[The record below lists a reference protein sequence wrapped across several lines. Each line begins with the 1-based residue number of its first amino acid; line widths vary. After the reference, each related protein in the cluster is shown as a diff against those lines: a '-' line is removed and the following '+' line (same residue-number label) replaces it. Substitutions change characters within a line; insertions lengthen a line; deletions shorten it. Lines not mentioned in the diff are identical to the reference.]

1 LRTIVGQA
9 ERGPVVSTAI
19 VVGSLA
25 VLIFSTLANAPLQQI
40 APVTVIVVVSAV
52 AYRSLLVWQ
61 NLLALLIVTILFVPI
76 RRYSLPGHLPFQ
88 LEPYRLLVFLVVAA
102 WIASLL
108 VDPRVRLRKSGFE
121 RPIGLIA
128 IAIMGSVLVNPGK
141 VESVAGYSVK
151 QITFFASFILVFYL
165 IVSVVRSRAT
175 VDYLVRLLVGGGA
188 LVALSTI
195 VEARTGYNVFNH
207 LSRVVPLLRE
217 EVIPWV
223 GQDGRGDR
231 AYASGQHPIAL
242 GAALDLLVPLGIY
255 LAQLTRQKR
264 WWVAV
269 VLLIVGSL
277 ATYSRTS
284 VLMLVAIVGIYIWL
298 RPVQMKRLWPALI
311 PALLVLHV
319 MVPGTIGTLKNS
331 FFPAGGLVA
340 QQQADPGTA
349 GSGRLA
355 DLGPG
360 LREWSGHPILGQGFG
375 TRVVNGPDANSNILD
390 DQWLGTLLET
400 GIVGV
405 VAWFWLLVG
414 ATRRLAREAKRDQS
428 PTGWLAVG
436 LSASIGAYAASMMT
450 YDAFAFIQ
458 STFILFFALGFGAVI
473 LRLSDVSAR
482 SSARPLRAVST

>member
-19 VVGSLA
+19 VLGSLA
-25 VLIFSTLANAPLQQI
+25 ILALSTLSDAPLQKI
-40 APVTVIVVVSAV
+40 APVTVVVIVCALT
-52 AYRSLLVWQ
+52 YRSLLAWQ
-61 NLLALLIVTILFVPI
+61 NLLALLIVVILFVPI
-76 RRYSLPGHLPFQ
+76 RRYSLPGHLPFE
-88 LEPYRLLVFLVVAA
+88 LEPYRLLVFLVVAG

-108 VDPRVRLRKSGFE
+108 ADPRVRARRSGFE
-121 RPIGLIA
+121 LPIFLIA
-128 IAIMGSVLVNPGK
+128 IAILGSVLANPGN
-141 VESVAGYSVK
+141 VQSVAGYSLK
-151 QITFFASFILVFYL
+151 QITFFVSFILVFYL
-165 IVSVVRSRAT
+165 IVSVVRSRETIDVLAR
-175 VDYLVRLLVGGGA
+175 VLVGGGA
-188 LVALSTI
+188 LVGLSTI
-195 VEARTGYNVFNH
+195 VEARTGFNIFNH
-207 LSRVVPLLRE
+207 LSKVVPILRE

-242 GAALDLLVPLGIY
+242 GAALDLLVPLGVY
-255 LAQLTRQKR
+255 LALITRQRR
-264 WWVAV
+264 WWLAV
-269 VLLIVGSL
+269 MLLTVGSL

-284 VLMLVAIVGIYIWL
+284 VLMLVTIIGIYIWQ
-298 RPVQMKRLWPALI
+298 RPAQMKRLWPALV

-331 FFPAGGLVA
+331 FFPKGGLVA

-360 LREWSGHPILGQGFG
+360 IREWSARPILGAGFG
-375 TRVVNGPDANSNILD
+375 TRVVSGPAANANILD

-414 ATRRLAREAKRDQS
+414 ATRRLAREGKRDSS

-436 LSASIGAYAASMMT
+436 LSASIGAYAASMLT
-450 YDAFAFIQ
+450 YDAFSFIQ
-458 STFILFFALGFGAVI
+458 STFILFFLLGFGAVI
-473 LRLSDVSAR
+473 LRLSAPAQSGVRSLRTRSA
-482 SSARPLRAVST
+482 